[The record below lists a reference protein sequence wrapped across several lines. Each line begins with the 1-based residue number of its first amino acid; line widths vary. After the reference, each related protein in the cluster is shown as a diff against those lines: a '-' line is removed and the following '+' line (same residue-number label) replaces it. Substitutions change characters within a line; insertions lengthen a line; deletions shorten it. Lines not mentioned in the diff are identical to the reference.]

1 MCGPVFNAVQSSSPG
16 RLCIDIP
23 NTYVERIKY
32 YFLNA
37 VIFSYIFISFLTGGA
52 VVENSI
58 PVFQSFP
65 QTVYNRIMNSPIKSK
80 LSVCVCSLCVL
91 VCLYMQEEKKKK
103 RSCDIKFLVH

>member
-32 YFLNA
+32 FLNA

-58 PVFQSFP
+58 PVFQRFP

-91 VCLYMQEEKKKK
+91 VFFYMQEEKKKK
-103 RSCDIKFLVH
+103 KIL